1 MENIV
6 TIVGLLLGGGGIGF
20 YFNYLISNR
29 KTDHDE
35 FRLLLETWKN
45 ENNELKEREK
55 KNSERIH
62 KLIEEVGRLKT
73 RLIILSLQAGVSTD
87 ELLRDLSEIETGDG
101 TDTERD

>member
-1 MENIV
+1 MENII

-20 YFNYLISNR
+20 FFNYLISNR

-35 FRLLLETWKN
+35 FRLLLETWKA

-55 KNSERIH
+55 KNSDRINQ
-62 KLIEEVGRLKT
+62 LIAEVSRLKT

-87 ELLRDLSEIETGDG
+87 DLLKDLTEIETGDA
-101 TDTERD
+101 TE